1 MKKYVKWLQS
11 AVCSLL
17 SLTVITAVACTQN
30 TPLEM
35 PEEDVLKTEGYEGTI
50 EEVTGEYF
58 VKDGKTDYKIVI
70 PSEPSQEEE
79 VAASELAYF
88 FNQATNLS
96 LEIEEDGEPYAAE
109 ACIFAIGK
117 TTVMQNRGVSVDK
130 DELNSEGFIIKSVGN
145 NIIFCGGGEFGT
157 LWSVYMF
164 LTYAFHYDCL
174 SADEIL
180 LDKNVTEL
188 VKSNFDIKSIP
199 SINERFAST
208 PHTNVDITTAHRM
221 RFTNRETE
229 SFIQLG
235 SIHDSFKVLPPEVY
249 NDATKTETYHPEW
262 YMSTGEQLC
271 YSARGDEEKLN
282 LMVQTAFENIKIYIE
297 ENPRKNNFM
306 FGQEDKNVW
315 CSCETCMASRETYNT
330 DAAVVIKFMNKL
342 SILVNDWLETVSPGR
357 EVVMYFFAY
366 HKTTDAPVKM
376 VDGMYQPIDDSVRCG
391 KNVGVYYAPISAKY
405 TQDFD
410 HSLNA
415 TYKELLMKW
424 NVLTENITLYL
435 YQTNFRY
442 YLVPYNTF
450 NSMQPI
456 YDFCASTGCKGL
468 YDQGQMDNQV
478 CTGFTYL
485 REYLASKILW
495 DSNCD
500 VEHYTDKFFEN
511 FYRTANVPMR
521 TYYDEL
527 RSLFV
532 YNENFKNMGGGIYDV
547 ILKED
552 FWPRNTLLRWMD
564 YIDQAYKAIEIYE
577 AANPV
582 LYATLQ
588 RRICIESIAI
598 RYMYIEL
605 YCTDDTPDNYQ
616 MKVDFK
622 NDALQCNILKSS
634 EGVEI
639 NGLFQGWG
647 V

>member
-1 MKKYVKWLQS
+1 MKKYIKWWN
-11 AVCSLL
+11 
-17 SLTVITAVACTQN
+17 TVICAILSVTVVAAASCSSKPDN
-30 TPLEM
+30 SDGGNEI
-35 PEEDVLKTEGYEGTI
+35 DNSTEYIGNI
-50 EEVTGEYF
+50 EEVKDEYF
-58 VKDGKTDYKIVI
+58 VQNGKSDYKIVV
-70 PSEPSQEEE
+70 SENAAEEE
-79 VAASELAYF
+79 NVAASELAYF
-88 FNQATNLS
+88 FNQATNIS
-96 LEIEEDGEPYAAE
+96 LTIEDDSKTYDENARIFSVGET
-109 ACIFAIGK
+109 K
-117 TTVMQNRGVSVDK
+117 VMQSRGVIVDK
-130 DELNSEGFIIKSVGN
+130 EELNSQGFIIKTVGN
-145 NIIFCGGGEFGT
+145 NLILCGGGEFGT
-157 LWSVYMF
+157 LWAVYAF
-164 LTYAFHYDCL
+164 LEHAFHYDCL

-188 VKSNFDIKSIP
+188 VKYNFDIKSIP

-262 YMSTGEQLC
+262 YMKTGEQLC

-282 LMVQTAFENIKIYIE
+282 LMVQTAFENIKIYIT

-315 CSCETCMASRETYNT
+315 CDCNACKSSRKTYNT

-342 SILVNDWLETVSPGR
+342 SLLVNDWLKEVSPGR
-357 EVVMYFFAY
+357 EVNIYFFAY
-366 HKTTDAPVKM
+366 HKTTEAPVKM
-376 VDGMYQPIDDSVRCG
+376 VDGVYQPIDDSVRCG

-405 TQDFD
+405 TLDFD

-424 NVLTENITLYL
+424 NALTENITLYL

-485 REYLASKILW
+485 REYLASKVLW
-495 DSNCD
+495 NSKCD
-500 VEHYTDKFFEN
+500 AAYYTDKFFEN
-511 FYRTANVPMR
+511 FYRTAEKPMR
-521 TYYDEL
+521 AYYDEL

-564 YIDQAYKAIEIYE
+564 YIDEAYSAIKIYE
-577 AANPV
+577 TTNPA
-582 LYATLQ
+582 LYATLY

-598 RYMYIEL
+598 RYIYIEL
-605 YCTDDTPDNYQ
+605 YCVDDSPANYQ
-616 MKVDFK
+616 MKAEFK
-622 NDALQCNILKSS
+622 NDALNCNILKTS

-639 NGLFQGWG
+639 SGLFQSWG